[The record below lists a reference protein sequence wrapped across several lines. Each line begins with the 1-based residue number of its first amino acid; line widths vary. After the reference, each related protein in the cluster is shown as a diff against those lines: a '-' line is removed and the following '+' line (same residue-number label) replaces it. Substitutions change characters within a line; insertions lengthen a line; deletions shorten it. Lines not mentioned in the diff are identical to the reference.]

1 VDFIVIL
8 GAYFSETKVGHNL
21 KGLPALTGQTL
32 RGYIKGAAT
41 VLHLLTGHPCSYFD
55 AATLH
60 NQRPALHPYLA
71 EQLSQRVTWRVP
83 KPKKEPFTLPMFDAI
98 KRHLNEKSGSA
109 KRLPT
114 FLSQEYAC
122 YDWTRL
128 GLFTGSQISK
138 YGQAKIPSGAR
149 YATVPYTQDAGIWA
163 GTSVAFIESDLT
175 FYGNQARL
183 LPAET
188 CLLSDAADCM
198 EEVHIRYWFDKSW
211 DNFTI
216 RKYCRQPSAPFDPFI
231 ACINILR
238 RANLLAIPKH
248 EPMGQFRNY
257 LQGQT
262 DCLKAMH
269 VTAVMRLLA
278 CRLAY
283 PDASHYMRIHEL
295 HIVAHSNQ
303 VTAACCLKAG
313 GASDEEIAFCLR
325 WQPGSVPTY
334 LRECFQ
340 GIGDI
345 MSQAIKGALCSI

>member
-1 VDFIVIL
+1 
-8 GAYFSETKVGHNL
+8 
-21 KGLPALTGQTL
+21 
-32 RGYIKGAAT
+32 

-71 EQLSQRVTWRVP
+71 EQLSQRVMWRAP
-83 KPKKEPFTLPMFDAI
+83 KPKKEPFTLPMFDAL
-98 KRHLNEKSGSA
+98 KRHLTEKSGSA

-122 YDWTRL
+122 YDWTGL
-128 GLFTGSQISK
+128 GLFTGSRIRE
-138 YGQAKIPSGAR
+138 YGEAKIPSGAR
-149 YATVPYTQDAGIWA
+149 YATLPSTQDAGIWA
-163 GTSVAFIESDLT
+163 GTLVAFIESDLT
-175 FYGNQARL
+175 FYDNQACL
-183 LPAET
+183 LPVEA
-188 CLLSDAADCM
+188 CLLLDAADGI
-198 EEVHIRYWFDKSW
+198 EEVHICYRFDKNW

-216 RKYCRQPSAPFDPFI
+216 WKYRRQPSPPFDPII

-238 RANLLAIPKH
+238 RTNLLAIPKH
-248 EPMGQFRNY
+248 EPLSQFRNF
-257 LQGQT
+257 LQGRT
-262 DCLKAMH
+262 DCLKATH
-269 VTAVMRLLA
+269 VTAIMRLA
-278 CRLAY
+278 CCLAY

-295 HIVAHSNQ
+295 RIVAYSNRL
-303 VTAACCLKAG
+303 TAACCLKAG
-313 GASDEEIAFCLR
+313 CASDEEIAFRLR